1 MGHDSHV
8 VSHGHGGYH
17 GKREAEAE
25 AEPGYGGYSHGHS
38 SGPRCHNNVQK
49 QCHKVPQQHNRQV
62 CHQEYDT
69 IVDTTYIE
77 QCQDIVTQHCQETHK
92 QVQESI
98 LSIFVESF
106 VFA

>member
-1 MGHDSHV
+1 MA
-8 VSHGHGGYH
+8 
-17 GKREAEAE
+17 KPEAKAD
-25 AEPGYGGYSHGHS
+25 AEPGYGGYGHS
-38 SGPRCHNNVQK
+38 SAPHCQQHVEK

-92 QVQESI
+92 QVAMQESI
-98 LSIFVESF
+98 LSIFVEPF